1 MAGEATSTSS
11 AGDMARA
18 LDAVLNPQPQEEGE
32 TERRAPGQID
42 AAQDHLNSTAKN
54 CLILM
59 SCKTFAN
66 TANGGRGG
74 GGGGGGGAV
83 AGGGGGAP
91 APVDPMAAATAA
103 AALEF
108 GLSPEATAALTRHG
122 ARADDSDN
130 GFGVYTTACKV
141 AKKTGDSSVVFAV
154 LALIQRDPSF
164 GIGESSLLRFTYQSP
179 AVHIDRKKTK
189 DLLPSLFLAK
199 YDPSP
204 PIRALMKQLWNTLIT
219 AQGLQKLLVSL
230 QNEVIK
236 YLCVSLNSKQW
247 REREAACCALEAFL
261 PLRPWAVVRAL
272 GDDLWSSGMSV
283 LDDVRD
289 STRIAAVGLMK
300 ALSDQVTRACSPEES
315 GSSSAI
321 VDDAVAFIL
330 PILLDKGLVAPSQ
343 EARGFTL
350 GVLVKLIKSS
360 RYALKEWLVR
370 LVAVL
375 VESMSALEPKTLQ
388 YMQFHTARLQI
399 NDEELENMRVRLSR
413 QSPMQEALD
422 ACLQALAGRP
432 LDVPQAALALRTQL
446 QSGVGLATRVAA
458 VQSLSYLAD
467 TLPGEIGSSEHGSKA
482 FRTIVDSLIHSPQM
496 AVTLKKAL
504 LGGLGSLAK
513 VVNAELLACVCEE
526 LITRYEEL
534 GRDDGSEAPVIASCL
549 FQIINRAGDRLLDDC
564 AWSRL
569 LACTYVGTSDTNRE
583 AQEVWTKLWP
593 EVLSGSTT
601 GTKTAALLRVLPII
615 VKLVVVLLSDLAWDK
630 RKQAVAVIADLT
642 VSLSSNHLSPCMGS
656 VVEALLRSIPGRIW
670 TGQAEA
676 LETLSAVVSKCYTTG
691 NIDLFAPATNLLVKR
706 FLPSWS
712 STDIGTDREKEN
724 VTEHPCGD
732 YREEIIFTL
741 DNAIIKKSSLLST
754 TESQHLDT
762 AAIALSIEISEADYF
777 NTLKSRYTDSS
788 PESKKEGSKNHVWR
802 LSLEG
807 LITLLLHE
815 AQRGDR
821 EYRLSAARALSQL
834 PWTAMSSVPEGRK
847 VFSLFVSEFARLGGV
862 TPRPVESDESVESAN
877 LNISKLLPI
886 VNEKLDIKDERR
898 KRQQTNSAM
907 FGSRYGIDFKE
918 KKRYNAVASAPSRA
932 AVASDS
938 MHDTESPIGDFDT
951 EMETE
956 AVSSNQDVTDQQNVS
971 VASELEQYE
980 SNSTEV
986 LPLHE
991 AVEGAQEV
999 EPIISHTKSTSTGL
1013 NNQDPAYRAKM
1024 MECISLGWPLVID
1037 GTEISDIL
1045 WTQQVEG
1052 RCQVRVDGLV
1062 AWASSIINS
1071 GEVWSI
1077 CVSALQILGA
1087 VLSVWR
1093 TVNQAANECCTA
1105 HSSSDTDLFLA
1116 ALQIITVAMNDRKHS
1131 KVRIAALICLEKI
1144 LAGASSRT
1152 YLMDKDEVRTVL
1164 RLAASD
1170 MEPAVLEAAS
1180 RAQKSWLALGL
1191 LKTPSTTVVA

>member
-1 MAGEATSTSS
+1 
-11 AGDMARA
+11 
-18 LDAVLNPQPQEEGE
+18 
-32 TERRAPGQID
+32 
-42 AAQDHLNSTAKN
+42 
-54 CLILM
+54 
-59 SCKTFAN
+59 
-66 TANGGRGG
+66 
-74 GGGGGGGAV
+74 
-83 AGGGGGAP
+83 
-91 APVDPMAAATAA
+91 MAAATAA

-141 AKKTGDSSVVFAV
+141 AKKTGDPSVVFAV

-179 AVHIDRKKTK
+179 VVHIDKKKTK

-204 PIRALMKQLWNTLIT
+204 PIRALMKQLWHTLIT
-219 AQGLQKLLVSL
+219 AQGLQKLLVVL

-236 YLCVSLNSKQW
+236 YLCTSLNSKQW

-261 PLRPWAVVRAL
+261 PLRPWSVVRAL

-300 ALSDQVTRACSPEES
+300 ALSDQVTRACNPEES
-315 GSSSAI
+315 GSSFAI

-360 RYALKEWLVR
+360 RFALKEWLVR

-467 TLPGEIGSSEHGSKA
+467 TLPGEIGGSEHGSKA
-482 FRTIVDSLIHSPQM
+482 FRTIVDSLIYSPQM

-513 VVNAELLACVCEE
+513 VVNAELLASVCEE
-526 LITRYEEL
+526 LISRYEVL

-549 FQIINRAGDRLLDDC
+549 FQIVTRAGDRLLDDC

-569 LACTYVGTSDTNRE
+569 LACTYVGTSDTNRD

-642 VSLSSNHLSPCMGS
+642 VSLNSNHLSPCVGG
-656 VVEALLRSIPGRIW
+656 VVEALLRCIPGRIW

-676 LETLSAVVSKCYTTG
+676 LETLSSVVSKCYPTG

-706 FLPSWS
+706 FLS
-712 STDIGTDREKEN
+712 SDNGGDSRKDRQKEEIR
-724 VTEHPCGD
+724 EHPCGD
-732 YREEIIFTL
+732 SRDEIIFTL
-741 DNAIIKKSSLLST
+741 DNAIVKKSSVLLAT
-754 TESQHLDT
+754 DSQQLDT
-762 AAIALSIEISEADYF
+762 ASIALSIEIAEADYF
-777 NTLKSRYTDSS
+777 STLKSRYADSS
-788 PESKKEGSKNHVWR
+788 LDSKKESGSEIYAWR
-802 LSLEG
+802 LSLQG

-821 EYRLSAARALSQL
+821 EYRLSAARALSTL

-847 VFSLFVSEFARLGGV
+847 VFLLFVSEFARLGGV
-862 TPRPVESDESVESAN
+862 TPRPVVSDDASEAASSSVV
-877 LNISKLLPI
+877 KLLPI
-886 VNEKLDIKDERR
+886 VSEKLDIKDERR

-918 KKRYNAVASAPSRA
+918 KKRYNAVATASLPV

-938 MHDTESPIGDFDT
+938 VVNSDSPTGGFDT
-951 EMETE
+951 PMEIE
-956 AVSSNQDVTDQQNVS
+956 AMSNNQDVTDQQNDS
-971 VASELEQYE
+971 SASELEQNG
-980 SNSTEV
+980 SNSTEII
-986 LPLHE
+986 PLQD
-991 AVEGAQEV
+991 AGEGAQG
-999 EPIISHTKSTSTGL
+999 SDATTLSTKSTSASL
-1013 NNQDPAYRAKM
+1013 NFQDPAYRAKM

-1045 WTQQVEG
+1045 WTQQTEG
-1052 RCQVRVDGLV
+1052 RCDVRVDGLV
-1062 AWASSIINS
+1062 TWAAAIMNS

-1077 CVSALQILGA
+1077 CVSALQILGV
-1087 VLSVWR
+1087 VLSAWR
-1093 TVNQAANECCTA
+1093 TVGRALNDSNSAL
-1105 HSSSDTDLFLA
+1105 SGSDSDLFMA

-1131 KVRIAALICLEKI
+1131 KVRIAALICLDKI

-1152 YLMDKDEVRTVL
+1152 YLMDKEEVRMVL
-1164 RLAASD
+1164 RLAAND
-1170 MEPAVLEAAS
+1170 MEPTVLEAAS
-1180 RAQKSWLALGL
+1180 RAQKSWLALGTS
-1191 LKTPSTTVVA
+1191 KAPSVTVVA

>member
-1 MAGEATSTSS
+1 
-11 AGDMARA
+11 
-18 LDAVLNPQPQEEGE
+18 
-32 TERRAPGQID
+32 
-42 AAQDHLNSTAKN
+42 
-54 CLILM
+54 
-59 SCKTFAN
+59 
-66 TANGGRGG
+66 
-74 GGGGGGGAV
+74 V
-83 AGGGGGAP
+83 AGGGGAAP

-122 ARADDSDN
+122 ARVDNSDN

-179 AVHIDRKKTK
+179 VVHIDKKKTK

-219 AQGLQKLLVSL
+219 AQGLQKLLVVL

-261 PLRPWAVVRAL
+261 PLRPWSVVRAL

-300 ALSDQVTRACSPEES
+300 ALSDQVTRACNPEES

-360 RYALKEWLVR
+360 RHALKEWLVR

-432 LDVPQAALALRTQL
+432 LDVPHAALALRTQL

-467 TLPGEIGSSEHGSKA
+467 TLPGEIGGSEHGSKA
-482 FRTIVDSLIHSPQM
+482 FRTIVDSLIYSPQM

-513 VVNAELLACVCEE
+513 VVNAELLASVCEE
-526 LITRYEEL
+526 LISRYEVL

-549 FQIINRAGDRLLDDC
+549 FQIVTRAGDRLLDDC

-569 LACTYVGTSDTNRE
+569 LACTYVGNSDTNRD

-615 VKLVVVLLSDLAWDK
+615 VKLVIVLLSDLAWDK

-642 VSLSSNHLSPCMGS
+642 VSLSSNHLSPCMGG

-676 LETLSAVVSKCYTTG
+676 LETFSAVVSKCYPTG
-691 NIDLFAPATNLLVKR
+691 NIDLFAPATNLLVMR
-706 FLPSWS
+706 FLPSDNCGDS
-712 STDIGTDREKEN
+712 KKVKEKE
-724 VTEHPCGD
+724 
-732 YREEIIFTL
+732 EISEDRRDEIVFNL
-741 DNAIIKKSSLLST
+741 DNAIVKKSSLSSGT
-754 TESQHLDT
+754 DSQQLDT
-762 AAIALSIEISEADYF
+762 AAIALSIEIAEVDYF
-777 NTLKSRYTDSS
+777 SILKCRYIDPS
-788 PESKKEGSKNHVWR
+788 PESKKEPGSEVHVWR
-802 LSLEG
+802 LSLQG

-821 EYRLSAARALSQL
+821 EYRLSAARALSTL

-847 VFSLFVSEFARLGGV
+847 VFLLFVSEFARLGGV
-862 TPRPVESDESVESAN
+862 MPRPVASDDASEAASSSVV
-877 LNISKLLPI
+877 KLLPI
-886 VNEKLDIKDERR
+886 VSEKLDIKDERR

-918 KKRYNAVASAPSRA
+918 KKRYNAVTTASFPA
-932 AVASDS
+932 AVTRDPAVNSDS
-938 MHDTESPIGDFDT
+938 LTGGFDT
-951 EMETE
+951 AMEIE
-956 AVSSNQDVTDQQNVS
+956 AMSNNQDVTDQQNGS
-971 VASELEQYE
+971 D
-980 SNSTEV
+980 STESI
-986 LPLHE
+986 PLQD
-991 AVEGAQEV
+991 AGDWAQGV
-999 EPIISHTKSTSTGL
+999 DTTALSTKLTSSGL
-1013 NNQDPAYRAKM
+1013 SFQDPAYRAKM

-1045 WTQQVEG
+1045 WTQQIEG
-1052 RCQVRVDGLV
+1052 RCDVRVNGLV
-1062 AWASSIINS
+1062 TWASAIMNS

-1077 CVSALQILGA
+1077 CVSALQILGV

-1093 TVNQAANECCTA
+1093 TVDPAEKECKSA
-1105 HSSSDTDLFLA
+1105 LSGSDSDLFMA
-1116 ALQIITVAMNDRKHS
+1116 AVQIITVAMNDRKHS
-1131 KVRIAALICLEKI
+1131 KVRIAALICLDKI
-1144 LAGASSRT
+1144 LAGASSRA
-1152 YLMDKDEVRTVL
+1152 YLMDKEEVRMVL

-1170 MEPAVLEAAS
+1170 MEPTVLEAAS
-1180 RAQKSWLALGL
+1180 RAQKSWLALGK
-1191 LKTPSTTVVA
+1191 LKAPSPTVVT

>member
-1 MAGEATSTSS
+1 
-11 AGDMARA
+11 
-18 LDAVLNPQPQEEGE
+18 
-32 TERRAPGQID
+32 
-42 AAQDHLNSTAKN
+42 
-54 CLILM
+54 
-59 SCKTFAN
+59 
-66 TANGGRGG
+66 
-74 GGGGGGGAV
+74 V

-122 ARADDSDN
+122 ARSDDSDN

-179 AVHIDRKKTK
+179 SVHIDKKKIK

-204 PIRALMKQLWNTLIT
+204 PIRALMKQLWHTLIT
-219 AQGLQKLLVSL
+219 SQGHQKLLVVL

-300 ALSDQVTRACSPEES
+300 ALSDQVTRACNPEES
-315 GSSSAI
+315 GSSSDI
-321 VDDAVAFIL
+321 VDDAIAFIL

-350 GVLVKLIKSS
+350 GVLLRLIKSS
-360 RYALKEWLVR
+360 RSALKEWLVR

-432 LDVPQAALALRTQL
+432 LDVPPAALALRTQL
-446 QSGVGLATRVAA
+446 QCGVGLATRVAA
-458 VQSLSYLAD
+458 VQSLSYLAE
-467 TLPGEIGSSEHGSKA
+467 TFPGEIGSSEHGSKT
-482 FRTIVDSLIHSPQM
+482 FRTIVDSLINSPQM
-496 AVTLKKAL
+496 AVTLQKAL

-513 VVNAELLACVCEE
+513 VVNAELIASVCEE
-526 LITRYEEL
+526 LISRYEAL

-549 FQIINRAGDRLLDDC
+549 SQIVTRAGDRLLDDC

-569 LACTYVGTSDTNRE
+569 LACTYVGTSDTSRE

-615 VKLVVVLLSDLAWDK
+615 VNLVVVLLSDLSWDK

-642 VSLSSNHLSPCMGS
+642 VSLSNSQLSPCMGG
-656 VVEALLRSIPGRIW
+656 VVEALLGCISGRIW

-676 LETLSAVVSKCYTTG
+676 LETLSAVVSKCYPV
-691 NIDLFAPATNLLVKR
+691 AATNLHAKR
-706 FLPSWS
+706 SLS
-712 STDIGTDREKEN
+712 SDNCGDSGKNR
-724 VTEHPCGD
+724 VTEQTREHPSGD
-732 YREEIIFTL
+732 SRDVAFNL
-741 DNAIIKKSSLLST
+741 DKTIVKKPSVMSVTDSM
-754 TESQHLDT
+754 HLDT
-762 AAIALSIEISEADYF
+762 AVIALSIDLSEADNF
-777 NTLKSRYTDSS
+777 NTIISRCTDSLS
-788 PESKKEGSKNHVWR
+788 ENKNIHVLK
-802 LSLEG
+802 LSLQG

-821 EYRLSAARALSQL
+821 EYRLSAARALSTL
-834 PWTAMSSVPEGRK
+834 PWTAMSSVPEGRRI
-847 VFSLFVSEFARLGGV
+847 FSLFVSEFARLGGV
-862 TPRPVESDESVESAN
+862 TPRPAKSDEASEAAN
-877 LNISKLLPI
+877 SSIVKSLLT
-886 VNEKLDIKDERR
+886 VSEKVDIKDERR

-918 KKRYNAVASAPSRA
+918 KRRYNGASTASFPVT
-932 AVASDS
+932 VASDS
-938 MHDTESPIGDFDT
+938 VLHSDSTVGDIDTD
-951 EMETE
+951 METE
-956 AVSSNQDVTDQQNVS
+956 AMSNNQDDNNQQNSTS
-971 VASELEQYE
+971 VPELEENE
-980 SNSTEV
+980 STFTG
-986 LPLHE
+986 LIPLQ
-991 AVEGAQEV
+991 EGGEGTQEV
-999 EPIISHTKSTSTGL
+999 DATTFPAKSASTGL
-1013 NNQDPAYRAKM
+1013 SFQDPAYRAKM
-1024 MECISLGWPLVID
+1024 MECISLGWPLIID
-1037 GTEISDIL
+1037 GTVISDIL
-1045 WTQQVEG
+1045 WTQQIEG
-1052 RCQVRVDGLV
+1052 GSDVRVDGLV
-1062 AWASSIINS
+1062 TWASAIMNS

-1077 CVSALQILGA
+1077 CVSALQILGV
-1087 VLSVWR
+1087 VLSVWQGVGR
-1093 TVNQAANECCTA
+1093 VENDSNSVL
-1105 HSSSDTDLFLA
+1105 SSSDSDLFMA
-1116 ALQIITVAMNDRKHS
+1116 AVQIITVAMNDRKHS
-1131 KVRIAALICLEKI
+1131 KVRIAALICLDKI

-1152 YLMDKDEVRTVL
+1152 YLMDKDEVRMVL

-1180 RAQKSWLALGL
+1180 RAQKSWLALVT
-1191 LKTPSTTVVA
+1191 LKVSSATVVA